1 MQVHLLGF
9 SLVDKKSPNMFTP
22 IYLLL
27 IRRSSQFAGYVP
39 PRLNEAGE
47 AAAIATRHRAV

>member
-1 MQVHLLGF
+1 
-9 SLVDKKSPNMFTP
+9 MFTP